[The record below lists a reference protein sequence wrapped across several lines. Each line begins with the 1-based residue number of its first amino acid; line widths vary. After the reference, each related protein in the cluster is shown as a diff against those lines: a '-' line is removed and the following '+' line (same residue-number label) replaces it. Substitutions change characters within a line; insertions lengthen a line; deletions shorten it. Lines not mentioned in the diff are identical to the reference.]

1 SPADAIAKATAF
13 LRDYNLPWVVDMDL
27 SKCFD
32 TLDHELILRSLRKR
46 VTDGSILNLIR
57 MFLQSGVM
65 TGFGVEDTE
74 IGSPQ
79 GGVMTPQTQKITFCF
94 P

>member
-32 TLDHELILRSLRKR
+32 TLDHELILRSLQQAGFLRRDRRPVSSDKGR
-46 VTDGSILNLIR
+46 CSPCPY
-57 MFLQSGVM
+57 LQSA
-65 TGFGVEDTE
+65 
-74 IGSPQ
+74 
-79 GGVMTPQTQKITFCF
+79 
-94 P
+94 